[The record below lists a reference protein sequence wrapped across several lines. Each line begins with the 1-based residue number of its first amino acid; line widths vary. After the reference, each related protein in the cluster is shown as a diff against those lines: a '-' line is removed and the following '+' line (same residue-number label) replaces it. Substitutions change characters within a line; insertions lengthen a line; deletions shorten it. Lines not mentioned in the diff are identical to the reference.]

1 MISKARSKFN
11 SLEGKWIFTRVI
23 DDKITN
29 NRNTANGEAIFIK
42 LENDTYQ
49 YNESGILELNFR
61 YYPFTRSY
69 IYSFI
74 NEGVD
79 IIFNDGLSKGQIFNR
94 LDFNVDI
101 DNCSDSH
108 ICNLDKHF
116 SEYQF
121 ISDFEFEIKHTVVG
135 PVVNY
140 ISFTSFTK
148 KS

>member
-1 MISKARSKFN
+1 MVSLARSKFN
-11 SLEGKWIFTRVI
+11 SLEGKWNFTRI
-23 DDKITN
+23 IEDKITN
-29 NRNTANGEAIFIK
+29 TRNNIEGTCVFIK
-42 LENDTYQ
+42 LDSDIYQ
-49 YNESGILELNFR
+49 YDESGIIELNFKE
-61 YYPFTRSY
+61 YPFTRSY
-69 IYSFI
+69 IYHFV
-74 NEGVD
+74 NDGVD

-94 LDFNVDI
+94 LDFNV

-121 ISDFEFEIKHTVVG
+121 ISDFEFDIKHTVVG